1 MASKVLVV
9 SVVLLFSIAVVGA
22 IPKYVLRSENQ
33 DDVNCTDVDYQ
44 FNHGNVCTLYQDI
57 IKGSYLIKRYPNATE
72 DFYHDVS
79 QRLTAFCASQCKRIV
94 IARANCHKN
103 THAVTAINY
112 GTCGKINQEF
122 CYVHHLR
129 GTAADTIVTFFKLT
143 MICPGDSANNG
154 RLYCVEG
161 VCQRNVTQWA
171 NYMGCCASSL
181 LRPIFNLTSCGI
193 TDTTPC
199 SSGTVAIS
207 SSVFIMIAIAIIQM
221 YWM

>member
-1 MASKVLVV
+1 MTSKELVASL
-9 SVVLLFSIAVVGA
+9 VLLFSIAIVGA
-22 IPKYVLRSENQ
+22 IPKYALRSENQ
-33 DDVNCTDVDYQ
+33 DNVNCTDIE
-44 FNHGNVCTLYQDI
+44 NNSGNVCTLYLDI
-57 IKGSYLIKRYPNATE
+57 INGTYLIKRYPSATE
-72 DFYHDVS
+72 DFYRYVS
-79 QRLTAFCASQCKRIV
+79 QRLTAFCASQCKRLL
-94 IARANCHKN
+94 IALFNCQN
-103 THAVTAINY
+103 DSDSAALYNY

-129 GTAADTIVTFFKLT
+129 GTAAGTIVTLNT
-143 MICPGDSANNG
+143 LWSICPFNINYDFN
-154 RLYCVEG
+154 YCVEG

-181 LRPIFNLTSCGI
+181 LRPIFNLTSCSI

-199 SSGTVAIS
+199 PSGTVAIS